1 MAALSFCRRPKWLF
15 PNSIPSAKRSSLAH
29 SAQIGAAPAAAYARV
44 PFRGKVLKVG
54 VVQSAAVT
62 GTATVAAA
70 VNGNAISGGSLSVTG
85 GAAGTLFT
93 AVPTAANDVNEDDVI
108 SFTPSGATGSAT
120 GAFFAVIR
128 RA

>member
-1 MAALSFCRRPKWLF
+1 MALPELHPVNEAVVF
-15 PNSIPSAKRSSLAH
+15 AH
-29 SAQIGAAPAAAYARV
+29 SGQIGATPAAAYTRV

-54 VVQSAAVT
+54 VVQGGAVT
-62 GTATVAAA
+62 GTGTVATA
-70 VNGNAISGGSLSVTG
+70 VNGNAVAGGSISVTG

-93 AVPTAANDVNEDDVI
+93 AVPTAANEVNEDDII

>member
-1 MAALSFCRRPKWLF
+1 MALPELHPVNEAAVF
-15 PNSIPSAKRSSLAH
+15 AH
-29 SAQIGAAPAAAYARV
+29 SGQIGASPAAAYARV

-54 VVQSAAVT
+54 VVQSGAVT
-62 GTATVAAA
+62 GTGTVATA
-70 VNGNAISGGSLSVTG
+70 VNGNAIAGGSLSVTG

-93 AVPTAANDVNEDDVI
+93 AVPSAANDVNEDDII
-108 SFTPSGATGSAT
+108 SFTPSGATGYAT

>member
-1 MAALSFCRRPKWLF
+1 MALPELHPVNEAAVF
-15 PNSIPSAKRSSLAH
+15 AH
-29 SAQIGAAPAAAYARV
+29 SGQIGATPAAAYARV

-54 VVQSAAVT
+54 VVQSGA
-62 GTATVAAA
+62 
-70 VNGNAISGGSLSVTG
+70 VTG

-93 AVPTAANDVNEDDVI
+93 AVPTAANDVNEDDII

>member
-1 MAALSFCRRPKWLF
+1 MAVPELHPVSEAVVF
-15 PNSIPSAKRSSLAH
+15 AH
-29 SAQIGAAPAAAYARV
+29 SAQIGASPAAAHARV

-62 GTATVAAA
+62 GTAAVATA
-70 VNGNAISGGSLSVTG
+70 VNGNAIGGGSLSVTG
-85 GAAGTLFT
+85 GAGGTLFT
-93 AVPTAANDVNEDDVI
+93 AVPTASNEVNEDDVV

>member
-1 MAALSFCRRPKWLF
+1 MALPELHPVNEAVVF
-15 PNSIPSAKRSSLAH
+15 AH
-29 SAQIGAAPAAAYARV
+29 SGQIGAAPAAAYARV

-54 VVQSAAVT
+54 VVQSGAVT
-62 GTATVAAA
+62 GTGTVATA
-70 VNGNAISGGSLSVTG
+70 VNGNAIPGSSLSVS

-93 AVPTAANDVNEDDVI
+93 AVPTAANDVNEDDII